1 MKIDIKWVSL
11 LAVALVGVTFLYVW
25 QSETVGP
32 AQAKYET
39 ARVSRETLSR
49 KVISTGVIRPVVGA
63 EINVG
68 SQVSGI
74 VQSLPVRVGDAVA
87 AGDLLAE
94 LDPTPFEALVS
105 QAKAEVALARA
116 ELSLAES
123 NFERKQGLSAQGY
136 SAEADLQTA
145 KRDLD
150 VGRAQLELS
159 EARLRSNE
167 IDLGYTRIT
176 APIRGVIADVT
187 TREGETVAANF
198 AAPTFVTIVDLG
210 RLEVQAYVD
219 ETDIGRVFMGQTAT
233 FTVDT
238 YPDAEFDATVITINP
253 KAELQGSVVN
263 YVVILAFEEQQD
275 RILRPEMTAH
285 VRLKL
290 EERKDVIAT
299 RRSALK
305 RKNGR
310 QVVMVERN
318 GTWKEQVVKV
328 GWRTDDW
335 IEILDGLAEGE
346 RVQINPN

>member
-1 MKIDIKWVSL
+1 MKINVKWLSL
-11 LAVALVGVTFLYVW
+11 VALALIGITFLYVW
-25 QSETVGP
+25 QSDAVGP
-32 AQAKYET
+32 AQAKLESV
-39 ARVSRETLSR
+39 RVSRETLSR
-49 KVISTGVIRPVVGA
+49 EVISTGVIRPVVGA

-68 SQVSGI
+68 SRVSGI
-74 VQSLPVRVGDAVA
+74 VQNLPVRVGATVA

-94 LDPTPFEALVS
+94 LDPTPFEALVA
-105 QAKAEVALARA
+105 QARAEVALRRA
-116 ELSLAES
+116 ELALAES
-123 NFERKQGLSAQGY
+123 NFKRKQGLSAQGY
-136 SAEADLQTA
+136 SPEADLQTA

-159 EARLRSNE
+159 EARLQSAE

-219 ETDIGRVFMGQTAT
+219 ETDIGRVFIGQTAT
-233 FTVDT
+233 FSVDT
-238 YPDAEFDATVITINP
+238 YPDAEFEATVRAINP

-285 VRLKL
+285 VRLKI

-299 RRSALK
+299 RRRALS

-310 QVVMVERN
+310 QIVMVERD
-318 GTWKEQVVKV
+318 GTWKEQIVKV
-328 GWRTDDW
+328 GWRTDEW
-335 IEILDGLAEGE
+335 VEILDGLAEGE
-346 RVQINPN
+346 SVQINPN